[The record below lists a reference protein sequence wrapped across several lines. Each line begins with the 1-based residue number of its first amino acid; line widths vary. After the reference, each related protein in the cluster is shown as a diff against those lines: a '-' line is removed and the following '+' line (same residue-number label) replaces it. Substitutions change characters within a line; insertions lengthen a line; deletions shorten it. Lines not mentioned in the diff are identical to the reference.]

1 MINLVVSAVK
11 SDVLFV
17 AIGAILGALLRYR
30 ITSQN
35 LFLNGRLPVSVLIV
49 NMVGSLILGVSATT
63 IARLGFDARFTLL
76 IGIGFCGA
84 LTTMSSFAYETMGLI
99 DVGRLALAGLD
110 ILLNVGVSILSVF
123 AGRAIVLI
131 LLGVR

>member
-1 MINLVVSAVK
+1 M
-11 SDVLFV
+11 
-17 AIGAILGALLRYR
+17 GATLGALLRYR

-35 LFLNGRLPVSVLIV
+35 LFFNNLPVSVLIV
-49 NMVGSLILGVSATT
+49 NVIGSLVLGVSATAIT
-63 IARLGFDARFTLL
+63 RFGFDARFTLL

-84 LTTMSSFAYETMGLI
+84 LTTMSSFAYETMGLM
-99 DVGRLALAGLD
+99 DVGSLALAGLD
-110 ILLNVGVSILSVF
+110 VILNVGASILSVF

>member
-1 MINLVVSAVK
+1 MDLLYLAV
-11 SDVLFV
+11 
-17 AIGAILGALLRYR
+17 GAILGALLRYR

-35 LFLNGRLPVSVLIV
+35 LFFNGLPVSVLFV
-49 NMVGSLILGVSATT
+49 NVVGSLVLGVSATT
-63 IARLGFDARFTLL
+63 IARFGFDARFTLL

-99 DVGRLALAGLD
+99 DVGSLALAGLE
-110 ILLNVGVSILSVF
+110 IILNVGASILAVF

-131 LLGVR
+131 LIGAS

>member
-1 MINLVVSAVK
+1 MKWDLLYLAV
-11 SDVLFV
+11 
-17 AIGAILGALLRYR
+17 GAILGALLRYR

-35 LFLNGRLPVSVLIV
+35 LFFNGLPVSVLFV
-49 NMVGSLILGVSATT
+49 NVVGSLVLGVSATT
-63 IARLGFDARFTLL
+63 IARFGFDARFTLL

-99 DVGRLALAGLD
+99 DVGSLALAGLE
-110 ILLNVGVSILSVF
+110 IILNVGASILAVF

-131 LLGVR
+131 LIGAS

>member
-11 SDVLFV
+11 SDALYV

-35 LFLNGRLPVSVLIV
+35 LFLNGLPVSVLIV
-49 NMVGSLILGVSATT
+49 NIVGSLVLGVSATT

-110 ILLNVGVSILSVF
+110 ILLNVGVSIISVF

-131 LLGVR
+131 LLGAR